1 MPVPPVLLDPASLD
15 LSRVIADAA
24 AIARVLPQRLEMAM
38 LTAIVHLDTADH
50 VVAGYK
56 DVRADEFW
64 TRGHF
69 PGRPVLPGVLMC
81 EAAAQLC
88 GYYAVSQGV
97 IGDGVQGLGGIDN
110 ASFRRIV
117 RPGDRLVMVGKGVR
131 LNRRMTVF
139 TVQGFVGGERA
150 FEADIKGV
158 SLGRLEDV

>member
-1 MPVPPVLLDPASLD
+1 MPVPPVLLDPARLD
-15 LSRVIADAA
+15 LSRVLADEA
-24 AIARVLPQRLEMAM
+24 AIARVLPQRHEMVM
-38 LTAIVHLDTADH
+38 LTAIVHLDPASAT
-50 VVAGYK
+50 VAGYK

-97 IGDGVQGLGGIDN
+97 VTTGVQGLGGIDN
-110 ASFRRIV
+110 ASFRRVV
-117 RPGDRLVMVGKGVR
+117 RPGDRLVVVAKGTR

-139 TVQGFVGGERA
+139 TVQGFVGDERA

>member
-1 MPVPPVLLDPASLD
+1 MPAGPDHLDPTTLD
-15 LSRVIADAA
+15 PSRVLADPA
-24 AIARVLPQRLEMAM
+24 AIARVLPHRLEMVM
-38 LTAIVHLDTADH
+38 LSAIVYLDP
-50 VVAGYK
+50 VAQIIAGVK

-88 GYYAVSQGV
+88 GYYAVSQKV
-97 IGDGVQGLGGIDN
+97 VVDGVQGLGGIDN
-110 ASFRRIV
+110 ASFRRVV
-117 RPGDRLVMVGKGVR
+117 RPGDRLLLVAKGIR

-139 TVQGFVGGERA
+139 NVQGFVGADRA

-158 SLGRLEDV
+158 TLGRLEDV